1 MLGELANIIVS
12 TVGAWG
18 YFGIF
23 LMMTIESSFIPFP
36 SEIVM
41 IPAGYLAYKEE
52 LSLSLV
58 LLAGFAGSMLGA
70 WINYFLAMSLGRRFL
85 YAYGHYFFMKAETLD
100 KMENFFKTHGAVS
113 TFTGRLIPGIRQLI
127 SIPAG
132 LSKMSFPLFSLYT
145 FLGAS
150 IWSTI
155 LVLLGYFLGENE
167 ALMNEYKHE
176 LGYAVLGFVVIILV
190 VYTYMHKKKQGREEL

>member
-1 MLGELANIIVS
+1 MLGELADAIVN

-18 YFGIF
+18 YLGIF
-23 LMMTIESSFIPFP
+23 IMMAIESSFIPFP

-41 IPAGYLAYKEE
+41 IPAGYLAYQEK

-58 LLAGFAGSMLGA
+58 LLSGFGGSMIGA
-70 WINYFLAMSLGRRFL
+70 WVNYFLAMTLGRKFL
-85 YAYGHYFFMKAETLD
+85 YTYGHYFFMKAQTLE
-100 KMENFFKTHGAVS
+100 KMEDFFRTHGAVS

-132 LSKMSFPLFSLYT
+132 LSKMSFSLFSLYT
-145 FLGAS
+145 FLGAA

-167 ALMNEYKHE
+167 GLINKYKHE
-176 LGYAVLGFVVIILV
+176 LGYVVLGSVVIILL
-190 VYTYMHKKKQGREEL
+190 VYTSLYKAKNSSIK